1 MKAFLIPGSGENL
14 KSRDYQAILDLYK
27 QLGYEPH
34 FVPIDWKYRTVDDW
48 VEQVEKRISK
58 KDLQDSLLSGFS
70 FGSMIA
76 LAVAAKTNS
85 KQLLLFSLSPYFK
98 EDMPLP
104 EKYGK
109 WAGKR
114 RIENFEKMS
123 FNKLAA
129 EIESPTIIFIGSK
142 EKEKYKDMWH
152 RSNEAHKRIKDSK
165 LILVEGAGHDVTHPS
180 YIKAIVKNI

>member
-129 EIESPTIIFIGSK
+129 EIESPTIIFIGFK